1 MKLVLALGAALLVSL
16 ICEKA
21 EAQLARE
28 AFYSIPSET
37 VSAAD
42 FLTGKK
48 GTPVA
53 LAGQLRL
60 AKMGAAK
67 QPVVILLH
75 SASGPIAEGAPYEEW
90 PRVLNEV
97 GIATFAVD
105 SYTGR
110 GLFIPADSGKIG
122 PLTLTRIVDAFR
134 ALEVVAKDPRI
145 DPARVAVMGF
155 SQGASAALYSSMA
168 RFQKM
173 YGKAD
178 LQFVG
183 HVSAYA
189 ICNTRFRDEEDVT
202 KPILMLHG
210 TADDLT
216 PIAPCR
222 EYAER
227 LSKAGKS
234 ARIIE
239 YPDAYHQFDAPAYR
253 TAIRSEQGSTSLGC
267 HLEEGENGA
276 ILNSETKQPY
286 SPSDSCVKKG
296 FTGAYYQEAAANK
309 SHEDVKAFL
318 KGLFQLQ

>member
-1 MKLVLALGAALLVSL
+1 MLLASFVCS
-16 ICEKA
+16 KA
-21 EAQLARE
+21 EAQFARE

-37 VSAAD
+37 MSAPD

-60 AKMGAAK
+60 AKSGAAK
-67 QPVVILLH
+67 QPLVILLH
-75 SASGPIAEGAPYEEW
+75 SASGPITDGAPFEEW
-90 PRVLNEV
+90 PRILNGI

-105 SYTGR
+105 SYAGR
-110 GLFIPADSGKIG
+110 GLVNYPGDPNKISF
-122 PLTLTRIVDAFR
+122 LNRIIDAYR
-134 ALEVVAKDPRI
+134 ALDVAAKDPRI
-145 DPARVAVMGF
+145 DSSRIAVMGF

-173 YGKAD
+173 YGSPD
-178 LQFVG
+178 LHFIG
-183 HVSAYA
+183 HISAYA
-189 ICNTRFRDEEDVT
+189 VCNTRFHDEENVT
-202 KPILMLHG
+202 APILMLHG

-239 YPDAYHQFDAPAYR
+239 YPDAYHQFDAPVYQ
-253 TAIRSEQGSTSLGC
+253 TAIKLEQAPNPVRRC
-267 HLEEGENGA
+267 RLEEGENGA
-276 ILNSETKQPY
+276 SLNVDTKQPLA
-286 SPSDSCVKKG
+286 PSDSCFEKG
-296 FTGAYYQEAAANK
+296 FTGAFYQEAAANK
-309 SHEDVKAFL
+309 AHEDVKAFL
-318 KGLFQLQ
+318 KELFRLQ

>member
-1 MKLVLALGAALLVSL
+1 MLCGVLVKIGLGVVMNLVLALTGALLLSL

-21 EAQLARE
+21 EAQVARE

-37 VSAAD
+37 VSAPD
-42 FLTGKK
+42 FLMGK
-48 GTPVA
+48 
-53 LAGQLRL
+53 
-60 AKMGAAK
+60 
-67 QPVVILLH
+67 
-75 SASGPIAEGAPYEEW
+75 EW

-105 SYTGR
+105 SYAGR
-110 GLFIPADSGKIG
+110 GLVNYPADPGKISF
-122 PLTLTRIVDAFR
+122 LTRVIDAFR
-134 ALEVVAKDPRI
+134 ALEVVAKEPRI
-145 DPARVAVMGF
+145 DPSRIAVMGF
-155 SQGASAALYSSMA
+155 SQGAGAALYSSMA

-173 YGKAD
+173 YGNPD

-183 HVSAYA
+183 HISTYG
-189 ICNTRFRDEEDVT
+189 ICNTRLRDDEDVK

-239 YPDAYHQFDAPAYR
+239 YPDAYP
-253 TAIRSEQGSTSLGC
+253 IRRPG
-267 HLEEGENGA
+267 
-276 ILNSETKQPY
+276 IP
-286 SPSDSCVKKG
+286 
-296 FTGAYYQEAAANK
+296 
-309 SHEDVKAFL
+309 
-318 KGLFQLQ
+318 

>member
-1 MKLVLALGAALLVSL
+1 MKLVVTLAGTALLSL
-16 ICEKA
+16 ICATA
-21 EAQLARE
+21 EAQVARE

-37 VSAAD
+37 ASAAD

-53 LAGQLRL
+53 LAGQLRF
-60 AKMGAAK
+60 AKTGAAK

-75 SASGPIAEGAPYEEW
+75 SASGPIAEGAPFEEW
-90 PRVLNEV
+90 PRVLNEI

-105 SYTGR
+105 SFAGR
-110 GLFIPADSGKIG
+110 GLVNYPGDSNKISF
-122 PLTLTRIVDAFR
+122 LTRIIDAYR
-134 ALEVVAKDPRI
+134 ALEVVAKEPRI
-145 DPARVAVMGF
+145 DPSRIAVMGF
-155 SQGASAALYSSMA
+155 SGGASAALYSSMA

-173 YGKAD
+173 YGNPD

-183 HVSAYA
+183 HISAYSG
-189 ICNTRFRDEEDVT
+189 CNVRIRDDENVT

-216 PIAPCR
+216 LIAPCR

-239 YPDAYHQFDAPAYR
+239 YPDAHHQFDAPMYR
-253 TAIRSEQGSTSLGC
+253 TALKFEQGPTVRRC
-267 HLEEGENGA
+267 RFEEGDDGA
-276 ILNSETKQPY
+276 ILNNETKKAL
-286 SPSDSCVKKG
+286 SPSDSCYEKG
-296 FTGAYYQEAAANK
+296 FTGGYYQEAAAKK

-318 KGLFQLQ
+318 KELFKLQ